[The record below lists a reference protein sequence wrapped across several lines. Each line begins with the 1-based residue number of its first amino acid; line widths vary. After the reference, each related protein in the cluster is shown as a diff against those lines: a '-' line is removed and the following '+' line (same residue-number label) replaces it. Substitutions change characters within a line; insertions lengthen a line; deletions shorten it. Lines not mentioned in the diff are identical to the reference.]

1 MMRPSWRIG
10 VDTGGT
16 FTDAILW
23 NEADG
28 RLLSAKIL
36 STPDDPSRA
45 VFGIVDRLLQAD
57 GCDPGAV
64 AYLVHGTTV
73 ATNAVLE
80 RRLAPAAFVTTRG
93 FRDVLEIARQVRE
106 NAFDVFAE
114 KPPPLVPRHLCL
126 EVDERLDA
134 SGAVVAP
141 LDMGSVE
148 RVAEEIANAPVGAV
162 AICLLH
168 SYRNPAHE
176 RAVAEVLRAR
186 LPGIAISLSSDLSSE
201 FREFPRACTAIIN
214 AGLVPEVGAYLQRL
228 DAGLERQGLA
238 GARLV
243 MQSNGGVSDFR
254 ESAEKPVFLI
264 EFRADRGRGRGGAL
278 RVVAGRGAHHLL

>member
-1 MMRPSWRIG
+1 MMRASWRIG

-23 NEADG
+23 NEANG

-45 VFGIVDRLLQAD
+45 VFGVVDRLLQAN

-114 KPPPLVPRHLCL
+114 KPPALVPRHLCL

-141 LDMGSVE
+141 LDMGSVG
-148 RVAEEIANAPVGAV
+148 P
-162 AICLLH
+162 
-168 SYRNPAHE
+168 
-176 RAVAEVLRAR
+176 VAEVLRAR

-214 AGLVPEVGAYLQRL
+214 AGSSRK
-228 DAGLERQGLA
+228 
-238 GARLV
+238 
-243 MQSNGGVSDFR
+243 
-254 ESAEKPVFLI
+254 SAPI
-264 EFRADRGRGRGGAL
+264 CS
-278 RVVAGRGAHHLL
+278 